1 VSPQDARLDGRSAA
15 HSAALVILAVI
26 AAGAALYFAREL
38 FVPVVLALLFT
49 AVFRPLVRVLGRV
62 RVPEPASATIVVLGV
77 LALIG
82 AGGFLLS
89 LPLQDWAQD
98 APKTLAAARTKLD
111 KLRRPVQQATQ
122 AVAKLQQ
129 EVVGEGGRA
138 QASPAAPPSSPQA
151 PAFFSKALGTTASFL
166 GGFLETVVLLFLLL
180 ATGDLFTRKL
190 AAVIGKPAKG
200 SAEGTVEKA
209 EAVVRR
215 YLVVTALI
223 NLVQGAV
230 VGLVMQLLGMPNP
243 VLWGVLTFFLEFL
256 PYLGGAFM
264 IAFLTITAF
273 ATFQGVGHV
282 LLVPAS
288 YLAITTIQNNAV
300 SPFAYGS
307 SLRLNP
313 VMVLLVTLV
322 GWFLWGV
329 AGAFV
334 AVPVVAATKIFAEH
348 ASRGSRLAAVL
359 GD

>member
-1 VSPQDARLDGRSAA
+1 MSPQDARPEGRSAL
-15 HSAALVILAVI
+15 HSTALVILAVI
-26 AAGAALYFAREL
+26 AAGAALYFSQEL
-38 FVPVVLALLFT
+38 LAPVVLALLFT
-49 AVFRPLVRVLGRV
+49 AVFRPLVRGLGRV
-62 RVPEPASATIVVLGV
+62 RVPPPASATIVVLGV

-89 LPLQDWAQD
+89 LPLQDWAQE

-138 QASPAAPPSSPQA
+138 QQSPPAPPSSPEV
-151 PAFFSKALGTTASFL
+151 PAFLGKALGTTASFL

-190 AAVIGKPAKG
+190 AVVIGKQAKG

-223 NLVQGAV
+223 NLGQGAV

-273 ATFQGVGHV
+273 ATFEGVGHV

-300 SPFAYGS
+300 SPFAYGN

-334 AVPVVAATKIFAEH
+334 AVPVLAATKVFAEH
-348 ASRGSRLAAVL
+348 ANRGSRLAAAL
-359 GD
+359 GE

>member
-1 VSPQDARLDGRSAA
+1 VSPQEPRSEGRSAA
-15 HSAALVILAVI
+15 HSAALIILAVI
-26 AAGAALYFAREL
+26 AAAAALYLAREL

-49 AVFRPLVRVLGRV
+49 AVLRPLVHWLGRM
-62 RVPEPASATIVVLGV
+62 RVPAPASAAIIVLAV

-82 AGGFLLS
+82 TGGFLLS
-89 LPLQDWAQD
+89 LPLQDWAQE

-111 KLRRPVQQATQ
+111 KLRRPVQQASQ

-129 EVVGEGGRA
+129 EVVGSPGGG
-138 QASPAAPPSSPQA
+138 QAAPAPPPSSPQA
-151 PAFFSKALGTTASFL
+151 PAFLSKALGTTASFL
-166 GGFLETVVLLFLLL
+166 GGFLETIVLLFLLL
-180 ATGDLFTRKL
+180 ATGDLLIRKL
-190 AAVIGKPAKG
+190 ALVIGKPAKG

-230 VGLVMQLLGMPNP
+230 VGVVVQLLGMPNA
-243 VLWGVLTFFLEFL
+243 VLWGVLTYFLEFL

-273 ATFQGVGHV
+273 ATFEGVGHV

-313 VMVLLVTLV
+313 VVVLLSTLV

-334 AVPVVAATKIFAEH
+334 AVPVLAATKVFAEH
-348 ASRGSRLAAVL
+348 ATRGSRLAAAL

>member
-1 VSPQDARLDGRSAA
+1 VSADGRSGT
-15 HSAALVILAVI
+15 HSTALVILAII

-49 AVFRPLVRVLGRV
+49 AVLRPVVRALARV
-62 RVPEPASATIVVLGV
+62 KIPAPAGATIVVLGV
-77 LALIG
+77 LGLIG
-82 AGGFLLS
+82 TGGFLLS
-89 LPLQDWAQD
+89 LPLQDWARE
-98 APKTLAAARTKLD
+98 APKTLAAARTKLE
-111 KLRRPVQQATQ
+111 KLRRPVQRATE

-129 EVVGEGGRA
+129 EVVGQGGHA
-138 QASPAAPPSSPQA
+138 QEPLPAPPASPQA
-151 PAFFSKALGTTASFL
+151 PVFLSKVFGTTASLL
-166 GGFLETVVLLFLLL
+166 GGFLETIVLVFLLL

-190 AAVIGKPAKG
+190 ATVMPRPAKG
-200 SAEGTVEKA
+200 TAEGTVEEA

-215 YLVVTALI
+215 YLVVTAVI
-223 NLVQGAV
+223 NLGQGAV
-230 VGLVMQLLGMPNP
+230 VGLVMHALGMPNP
-243 VLWGVLTFFLEFL
+243 VLWGVLTFALEFL

-273 ATFQGVGHV
+273 ATFQAVGHV

-334 AVPVVAATKIFAEH
+334 AVPVLAAVKVFADH
-348 ASRGSRLAAVL
+348 SSRQSRLAAVL
-359 GD
+359 GE

>member
-1 VSPQDARLDGRSAA
+1 
-15 HSAALVILAVI
+15 VI
-26 AAGAALYFAREL
+26 AAAAALYFAREL

-49 AVFRPLVRVLGRV
+49 AVLRPLVHWLRGLRVA
-62 RVPEPASATIVVLGV
+62 PPASATIIVLGV

-82 AGGFLLS
+82 TGGFLLS
-89 LPLQDWAQD
+89 LPLQDWAQE
-98 APKTLAAARTKLD
+98 APKTLGAARTKLD

-129 EVVGEGGRA
+129 EVVGNPGGGQA
-138 QASPAAPPSSPQA
+138 AASPTSSPQA
-151 PAFFSKALGTTASFL
+151 PAFLGKALGTTASFL
-166 GGFLETVVLLFLLL
+166 GGFLETIVLLFLLL
-180 ATGDLFTRKL
+180 ATGDLLIRKL
-190 AAVIGKPAKG
+190 ALVIGKPARG

-223 NLVQGAV
+223 NLGQGAV
-230 VGLVMQLLGMPNP
+230 VGLVMQLLGMPNA

-264 IAFLTITAF
+264 IVFLTITAF
-273 ATFQGVGHV
+273 ATFEGLGHV

-313 VMVLLVTLV
+313 VVVLLSTLV

-334 AVPVVAATKIFAEH
+334 AVPVLAATKVFAEH
-348 ASRGSRLAAVL
+348 ASRGSRLATAL

>member
-1 VSPQDARLDGRSAA
+1 L
-15 HSAALVILAVI
+15 
-26 AAGAALYFAREL
+26 
-38 FVPVVLALLFT
+38 
-49 AVFRPLVRVLGRV
+49 
-62 RVPEPASATIVVLGV
+62 
-77 LALIG
+77 
-82 AGGFLLS
+82 
-89 LPLQDWAQD
+89 
-98 APKTLAAARTKLD
+98 
-111 KLRRPVQQATQ
+111 
-122 AVAKLQQ
+122 
-129 EVVGEGGRA
+129 
-138 QASPAAPPSSPQA
+138 
-151 PAFFSKALGTTASFL
+151 SKALGTTASFL
-166 GGFLETVVLLFLLL
+166 GGFLETIVLLFLLL

-223 NLVQGAV
+223 DLVQGAV

-313 VMVLLVTLV
+313 VVVLLVTLV

-334 AVPVVAATKIFAEH
+334 AVPVLAATKIFAEH
-348 ASRGSRLAAVL
+348 ASRGSRLAAAL